1 MSGRMPILC
10 QDDIAEIFGKQVDDR
25 HYLVALRHGKG
36 AVRTEVVLHVDHNEG
51 VAVAGCV
58 NWGQCRMP
66 WPMSILV
73 VISLIWIT
81 RSGR

>member
-10 QDDIAEIFGKQVDDR
+10 EDDIAEIFGKQVDDR
-25 HYLVALRHGKG
+25 
-36 AVRTEVVLHVDHNEG
+36 EVVLHVDHNEG
-51 VAVAGCV
+51 VAVADCV

-66 WPMSILV
+66 WPMSILL